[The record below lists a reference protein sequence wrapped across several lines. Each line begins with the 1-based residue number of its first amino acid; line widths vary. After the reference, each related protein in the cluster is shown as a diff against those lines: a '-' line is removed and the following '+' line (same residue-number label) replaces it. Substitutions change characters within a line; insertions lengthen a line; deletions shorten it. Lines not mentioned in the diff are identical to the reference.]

1 LYDNVRMSRSPA
13 KVKKSTPTAG
23 TARVSGVKIV
33 KPIVYGCASWSLPKS
48 HLVNDRTHG
57 WKLYVKPYFEENL
70 QLFIRK
76 ISFTLH
82 SSFAEPTRICSE
94 PPYEVNE
101 TGWGEFKAV
110 IKIYFKNSCERPVRI
125 PCNVTI
131 YQTVKL
137 FSEKGVDYT
146 IKKPLIDERYDEIV
160 FRNPCANM
168 YSGLMDAEESPKKIG
183 HHAHDYEQKR
193 KEILENIQKARQD
206 VQKEVSLLE
215 GIVRKYEDALE
226 KAKM

>member
-1 LYDNVRMSRSPA
+1 LYNNVRMSRSPA

-110 IKIYFKNSCERPVRI
+110 IKIYFKNSCERPV
-125 PCNVTI
+125 TI